1 MSFQAI
7 TKDEYLKNNPSVKNL
22 FSSDESLAN
31 AVYTQGLKDK
41 LYLEERYTY
50 ETFKE
55 QFLKKE
61 ISEISRPLSM
71 SNYPVIE
78 EKSDDFLGYD
88 TAEEIVQT
96 IGSVAEKLDRSKD
109 QTIKIGSSIKD
120 FALSGLRTEE
130 ETKERKIER
139 EARQELKEIKRFR
152 KPEKGFNLTRSALTD
167 VAYLANKFVGDKIKP
182 TGDLSKI
189 REFHKIAVKEGRYKG
204 TWEEFSK
211 DPKGIT
217 TKYGLTEAVI
227 AIDSLPDE
235 YKKDLI
241 NGILPENKTELSN
254 FRIEGTRPTSKLGR
268 LTSFAVGDIAPFI
281 VGTTKLKAGA
291 DLFIRAPN
299 WVKQAD
305 KFVETAKNSGKL
317 SKRFLGVLAKGTLN
331 FGRYAPSAELTAQVL
346 LNPYEDRLSKIVGSM
361 MAQDDGFADDVI
373 TFLSTDDSSSELE
386 ARLDMALEGAV
397 TWVGLG
403 AGLKASAVSA
413 FSLLKGIKAGTEKT
427 ILFMGKTI
435 NSSYKGRAAEI
446 RDSQGKLKPE
456 AVEQFA
462 ILHNPSEA
470 KTGNFLHSMMEN
482 IILPVFKSGGALSR
496 QMTAVKETADQK
508 MAQDSYGIEKAVKHL
523 GEEIDNL
530 IMVSK
535 GLKIKDKKL
544 DTSKKVWEHIGNII
558 TKNYPK
564 VKASKEASS
573 AQAKKFNRE
582 TGEFE
587 DSGLPLLKSLNFEK
601 DLKELPEAVANSVRN
616 IRMQIDSMSATVMN
630 TKDGFISPEVK
641 AIIEANL
648 GKYLKTQYE
657 FFISPYW
664 KPTKTVQNNYVDYLT
679 NNRYFREHVKDNIK
693 NFKAV
698 AGVKDVYRYTAQ
710 QYVDGMIKNKNAQ
723 RNMLNLNIFD
733 EGASGA
739 YRNIHKNLF
748 SKKQKLSKEARAF
761 YGEVTDPQQQ
771 IIATVRGLSK
781 YIETDKMFKTFVELG
796 EGVSL
801 FKGAQKGRYNT
812 RIGLKNTS
820 SPTGTAENLVLPKL
834 GALDDYYTTP
844 KLAKVFRNIAGTR
857 KNIFQSIVEDNA
869 FGQIFVAPVVAFKAA
884 ANVNATVLSNTTQIR
899 NFMAGPL
906 FLLANGRV
914 PNNLQEAKKSLGVL
928 ALTIA
933 NKSDAELEVF
943 EKMLIKEGVINSSVV
958 VSELKATM
966 KAAGDGAWVGKAR
979 NFFKNDPTGNAL
991 LEGTKTTVRK
1001 TSTKASNVVGKAQEI
1016 YVGSDN
1022 FFKILYFQD
1031 QKRILKEAYKLDGK
1045 TILKTKKDRLDFDN
1059 KLNREAADIVKNTMP
1074 NYNKVAP
1081 FFKDFAYTPFGS
1093 FFSFRYEEI
1102 RTSINALGL
1111 GIRQM
1116 NSSNS
1121 VLRKAGEKR
1130 TAGVLGSMLVGVG
1143 GVTDLTT
1150 NAING
1155 ITDSERWSMEVL
1167 RKDYEKYSR
1176 TATVVDPDTG
1186 NLSLVNMTYLDPYSD
1201 ISRLLVKVAI
1211 DAIDDK
1217 ITVEEFNKKATDV
1230 VVENMFEL
1238 IEPFIIPGIAPQAVS
1253 DAFIKG
1259 STSSGKQI
1267 LQDVNPDSPFPLFLQ
1282 EGNKMAAFE
1291 YIFKTALVP
1300 KTYTNMT
1307 NLLSSYNDQT
1317 SGKEYK
1323 RNFANELVANLTGIK
1338 MQEFDLESNFK
1349 QATSTWV
1356 RADKNIT
1363 SKFNN
1368 DLSVEEYTVDE
1379 LAERV
1384 DKYNNDKYKIRTKIK
1399 ETTTA
1404 ARILGMDMVDI
1415 ETTLKKLSISK
1426 RERQEYLYSNSF
1438 DPYYLLNNE
1447 TERLVRNNPQ
1457 FVNQVGRDEVF
1468 NYEVQA
1474 YVNDQIRD
1482 KYRGKKPLINFNI
1495 NKLSEREELEA
1506 LRPFETVPDWIY
1518 YIRNNTDKTSF
1529 KDGKIKEKLSDRK
1542 KLKEGGRIKLAEG
1555 TLEDPEDRNNMY
1567 AGESFFETT
1576 RPSLRAILEKR
1587 NEAINEQRQTN

>member
-22 FSSDESLAN
+22 FSSDERLAN

-41 LYLEERYTY
+41 LYLEDRYTY
-50 ETFKE
+50 EEFKK
-55 QFLKKE
+55 QFLREE
-61 ISEISRPLSM
+61 ISEVSRPLSM
-71 SNYPVIE
+71 SNYPVLE

-96 IGSVAEKLDRSKD
+96 VGSIAEKLDRHKD
-109 QTIKIGSSIKD
+109 QTIKMGSSIKD

-139 EARQELKEIKRFR
+139 EARQELKEIQRLTKLEEGFTTVGL
-152 KPEKGFNLTRSALTD
+152 KPIRNPLAD
-167 VAYLANKFVGDKIKP
+167 IAYLANKFTRDKITP

-227 AIDSLPDE
+227 AIDSLPEE

-241 NGILPENKTELSN
+241 SGILPENKTELSN

-268 LTSFAVGDIAPFI
+268 LTSFAIGDIAPFI

-291 DLFIRAPN
+291 DMFIRAPN
-299 WVKQAD
+299 WLKQAD
-305 KFVETAKNSGKL
+305 NFVEVAKNSGKL
-317 SKRFLGVLAKGTLN
+317 SERFKGVLTKGLLN
-331 FGRYAPSAELTAQVL
+331 FGRYAPSAELTTQVL

-403 AGLKASAVSA
+403 TGLKATAVSA
-413 FSLLKGIKAGTEKT
+413 FSILKGIKAGTEKT

-446 RDSQGKLKPE
+446 RDSQGNLKPE
-456 AVEQFA
+456 SAEQFA
-462 ILHNPSEA
+462 LLHNPKES
-470 KTGNFLHSMMEN
+470 KVGDFLHSMMEN
-482 IILPVFKSGGALSR
+482 VVLYALKSGGPLSR
-496 QMTAVKETADQK
+496 QMTLVKETADK
-508 MAQDSYGIEKAVKHL
+508 NMAEDSYGIEKAVKHL

-530 IMVSK
+530 IKVSK
-535 GLKIKDKKL
+535 GLKIKDKNL
-544 DTSKKVWEHIGNII
+544 DTSEKVWQHIGNII

-564 VKASKEASS
+564 VKASKKAST

-582 TGEFE
+582 TGKFE
-587 DSGLPLLKSLNFEK
+587 DSGLPLLKSLDFEK
-601 DLKELPEAVANSVRN
+601 DLKALPEAVAGSVRT
-616 IRMQIDSMSATVMN
+616 IRMLIDSMSATVMN
-630 TKDGFISPEVK
+630 TKNGFISPEIK

-664 KPTKTVQNNYVDYLT
+664 KPSKTVQSNYVNYLT
-679 NNRYFREHVKDNIK
+679 NNRYFREHVKDNMEY
-693 NFKAV
+693 FKAV
-698 AGVKDVYRYTAQ
+698 AGTKDVYRYSAQ
-710 QYVDGMIKNKNAQ
+710 QYVDGMIKNKNVQ

-796 EGVSL
+796 KGFSL
-801 FKGAQKGRYNT
+801 FKGAPKGRYNT

-820 SPTGTAENLVLPKL
+820 SPKGTAENLVLPKL
-834 GALDDYYTTP
+834 GALDNYYTTP
-844 KLAKVFRNIAGTR
+844 ALANVFRNIAGTR
-857 KNIFQSIVEDNA
+857 KNILQSFVEDNR
-869 FGQIFVAPVVAFKAA
+869 FGQALIAPLVALKSA
-884 ANVNATVLSNTTQIR
+884 ANVNSTVLSNTTQIR

-914 PNNLQEAKKSLGVL
+914 PNNLEEAKKSLGVL

-933 NKSDAELEVF
+933 NKSNVELEAF
-943 EKMLIKEGVINSSVV
+943 EKMLIKEGVINSSVI

-966 KAAGDGAWVGKAR
+966 KSAGDGAWVGKAR
-979 NFFKNDPTGNAL
+979 NMFKNDPVGNVI
-991 LEGTKTTVRK
+991 LEGGKTGVRK
-1001 TSTKASNVVGKAQEI
+1001 TTTGISNVVGKAQEI

-1031 QKRILKEAYKLDGK
+1031 QKRILKEAYKLEGK
-1045 TILKTKKDRLDFDN
+1045 TILKTKKDRIAFDN

-1081 FFKDFAYTPFGS
+1081 LFKDFAYTPFGS
-1093 FFSFRYEEI
+1093 FFAFRYEEI
-1102 RTSINALGL
+1102 RTSFNALGL

-1116 NSSNS
+1116 KSSNS
-1121 VLRKAGEKR
+1121 IIRKAGEKR

-1143 GVTDLTT
+1143 GATDLTT

-1186 NLSLVNMTYLDPYSD
+1186 NLSLINMTYLDPYSD
-1201 ISRLLVKVAI
+1201 ISKAIVKTAI
-1211 DAIDDK
+1211 DAIDNK
-1217 ITVEEFNKKATDV
+1217 ITVKEFNKKAADV

-1238 IEPFIIPGIAPQAVS
+1238 LEPFLIPGIAPQAVS
-1253 DAFIKG
+1253 DAFIRG
-1259 STSSGKQI
+1259 STASGKQV
-1267 LQDVNPDSPFPLFLQ
+1267 LQDVNPESPFPLFLQ

-1291 YIFKTALVP
+1291 HIFKTSLVP
-1300 KTYTNMT
+1300 KTYTNMV
-1307 NLLSSYNDQT
+1307 NLVSAYNDKD

-1323 RNFANELVANLTGIK
+1323 RKFANELIANLTGIK

-1349 QATSTWV
+1349 QATSKWV

-1368 DLSVEEYTVDE
+1368 DLSIEEYTAEE

-1384 DKYNNDKYKIRTKIK
+1384 DKYNNDKYRIRTKIK

-1415 ETTLKKLSISK
+1415 VNTLKKLSISK
-1426 RERQEYLYSNSF
+1426 TERQEYLYSNSF
-1438 DPYYLLNNE
+1438 NPYYLLNNE

-1457 FVNQVGRDEVF
+1457 FVDQVGRNQVF
-1468 NYEVQA
+1468 NYEIQA
-1474 YVNDQIRD
+1474 NINDQIRD

-1529 KDGKIKEKLSDRK
+1529 KDGKIKEKLSNRK
-1542 KLKEGGRIKLAEG
+1542 KLSLGGPA
-1555 TLEDPEDRNNMY
+1555 DRNNPY

-1576 RPSLRAILEKR
+1576 QPSLRARLEKR
-1587 NEAINEQRQTN
+1587 SEVLNEQREANTGT